1 MEGNKK
7 HKDRV
12 FRKLFGYEKYKG
24 NLLELY
30 NALNDSN
37 YTNPDDLEIN
47 TLDDVFYMNM
57 KNDVSCIIDW
67 NMVIYEHQST
77 WGYNMPLRGYRYSA
91 ELYND
96 YIVRAGVVRSR
107 PTAGWS
113 CWSLPCFPILSLCGR
128 FCRWLW
134 LGWPWRYRS
143 RQERR
148 KCGGGKGRPCGLWW
162 PWAVGACGTCR
173 TIRPGAWRH
182 TRSSAACVAF
192 RMWHFWRI
200 TAKSM
205 RI

>member
-77 WGYNMPLRGYRYSA
+77 WSYNMPLRGYRYSA

-96 YIVRAGVVRSR
+96 YIVRNNLDV
-107 PTAGWS
+107 
-113 CWSLPCFPILSLCGR
+113 F
-128 FCRWLW
+128 
-134 LGWPWRYRS
+134 
-143 RQERR
+143 
-148 KCGGGKGRPCGLWW
+148 
-162 PWAVGACGTCR
+162 
-173 TIRPGAWRH
+173 
-182 TRSSAACVAF
+182 SSK
-192 RMWHFWRI
+192 I
-200 TAKSM
+200 N
-205 RI
+205 